1 MASKDYVRRG
11 SGARKKPAPK
21 KTAKPLPIRSGLIAI
36 AAVSLFGYGLTFL
49 SQTPEPT
56 PKVVTAPVVKPKPK
70 PKTENSLPPPPEQ
83 KWDYE
88 QLLPNK
94 EIEVTAKELEVSD
107 IPYVMQCGAYKTLA
121 QAEERKAM
129 IAFRGSP
136 AGCAI
141 KKAVAGIGSCSGL
154 INLSVMPS
162 AISINYNERRSS
174 LVRSG
179 KRTFSYLSG
188 FWPLF
193 VYTLPT

>member
-49 SQTPEPT
+49 SQTPEPA
-56 PKVVTAPVVKPKPK
+56 PKVVTAPVAKPKPK
-70 PKTENSLPPPPEQ
+70 PKAENSLPPPPEQ

-129 IAFRGSP
+129 IAFQGITSRVRNKEGSSWYRVVLGP
-136 AGCAI
+136 YKFKRDAERDKHKLQRVKIEPCAI
-141 KKAVAGIGSCSGL
+141 WKENI
-154 INLSVMPS
+154 
-162 AISINYNERRSS
+162 
-174 LVRSG
+174 
-179 KRTFSYLSG
+179 
-188 FWPLF
+188 
-193 VYTLPT
+193 